1 MEGRVEDGG
10 GWKIRGFETVGSETC
25 WSPTST
31 DNPSTPP
38 LPLLNP
44 PQTFFRAQNPPHLLL
59 LPRLPQFTASVSTT
73 TQGLLRPRA
82 PSRPPPPGDSVPG
95 PFPLGPLCPPNKLQY
110 PRAAEATEA
119 GGGVVGICRWGVL
132 SQGPQPESW
141 CGAELWSR
149 SGVGWGHSRPP
160 SLPGMGAARPGRF

>member
-10 GWKIRGFETVGSETC
+10 GWKIQGFETVGSETC

-38 LPLLNP
+38 PPLLNP
-44 PQTFFRAQNPPHLLL
+44 PQTIFRAQNPPHLLL

-82 PSRPPPPGDSVPG
+82 PSRPPPRGTQFLGPSPWVLSVPPTSSSTPG
-95 PFPLGPLCPPNKLQY
+95 QLKPLRL
-110 PRAAEATEA
+110 
-119 GGGVVGICRWGVL
+119 GV
-132 SQGPQPESW
+132 ESW
-141 CGAELWSR
+141 ESAD
-149 SGVGWGHSRPP
+149 GVS
-160 SLPGMGAARPGRF
+160 